1 MKIFLMILLVLVLL
15 IVVICLSNVVASLSC
30 RDGTF
35 EWSVKYF
42 GIRILPRKPKPDKP
56 ETSQKSEEASRPD
69 AMQETPKPE
78 EASGPEAM
86 QETPKPDG
94 KDAKEQPDKP
104 LRKTF
109 LMDKLLQFLQDN
121 VGKLDLLGSG
131 IAALPGPFQKLLK
144 SITWSD
150 IETDFVI
157 GGEDAAN
164 TARLYGLVQT
174 GVQTVIEASKHLI
187 HVKRRDVRIACDFTA
202 DKSKWDFSCKLKVNV
217 GTILAAGIWLAV
229 KFLRDRSQA
238 KKVLVSDV
246 L

>member
-56 ETSQKSEEASRPD
+56 ETPQ
-69 AMQETPKPE
+69 KPE
-78 EASGPEAM
+78 EASGPDAM